1 MEVKGLRFETG
12 LIVILVMFALTIIG
26 ALIVNERFERSEE
39 RLDRLER
46 IVLLATPDAG
56 DR

>member
-1 MEVKGLRFETG
+1 M
-12 LIVILVMFALTIIG
+12 VILVVFALWIIG
-26 ALIVNERFERSEE
+26 ALVVNERFERNEE

-46 IVLLATPDAG
+46 IVLLATPDVG